1 MRLLTPARCAGER
14 RPRWQDKRPT
24 HAKTEDTGVEAAN
37 SCIAP
42 STLGSKPG
50 HHTPPTRRSSP
61 RPAAATRA
69 ARKASTVRRSA
80 LLGVVGRGWL
90 AEAPRRTGV
99 WRRAARCWTQPSAG
113 TPSRSLWAAWRREC
127 AAVAWARGWMP
138 GRPGEALQARRI
150 AGRRRRCTHSC
161 GGTAVGS
168 AACPSS
174 RRLGGDH
181 VSAQCVA
188 GPSRGWTAGGGPAT
202 QRRRPG
208 LTGDDLWGPT
218 AGRAR
223 WRAGARGRGRGPE
236 PSQLGAGAPQRASCP
251 EQRVLPSAAHSSHF
265 GAPRHTACG
274 GAAWRVWL
282 DHAPSRR
289 RRAAGS
295 RGGLPLSAATRR
307 VPKPRGPC
315 DAVLAAAPTA
325 CLLGPPPLA
334 PALAVGVCPA
344 LPHLL

>member
-1 MRLLTPARCAGER
+1 MGILQFHTIWLCVLASAFRPQFHTIWLCVRGFVSNPAVY
-14 RPRWQDKRPT
+14 
-24 HAKTEDTGVEAAN
+24 HA
-37 SCIAP
+37 
-42 STLGSKPG
+42 
-50 HHTPPTRRSSP
+50 PPTRRSSP

-127 AAVAWARGWMP
+127 AAVAWARGWTP

-188 GPSRGWTAGGGPAT
+188 GPSWGWTAGGGPAT
-202 QRRRPG
+202 QHRRPG

-218 AGRAR
+218 AGRATQAR
-223 WRAGARGRGRGPE
+223 ARRAGTSSASCFLSSSRSRAVSSCTGPRGDVRGRLRRQRKAPPPAPE
-236 PSQLGAGAPQRASCP
+236 P
-251 EQRVLPSAAHSSHF
+251 LP
-265 GAPRHTACG
+265 PPPT
-274 GAAWRVWL
+274 
-282 DHAPSRR
+282 PSR
-289 RRAAGS
+289 S
-295 RGGLPLSAATRR
+295 
-307 VPKPRGPC
+307 
-315 DAVLAAAPTA
+315 
-325 CLLGPPPLA
+325 
-334 PALAVGVCPA
+334 
-344 LPHLL
+344 